1 MLLFA
6 EVWTKELASKNAL
19 ESRGG
24 KFLYQKNRADL
35 KKSLANM
42 NKLCYIGY
50 CCNGI
55 VLFFG
60 TIRMFP
66 VNELYELVVKSGQN
80 PLFNFEKDG

>member
-1 MLLFA
+1 M
-6 EVWTKELASKNAL
+6 
-19 ESRGG
+19 
-24 KFLYQKNRADL
+24 

>member
-1 MLLFA
+1 
-6 EVWTKELASKNAL
+6 
-19 ESRGG
+19 
-24 KFLYQKNRADL
+24 
-35 KKSLANM
+35 M

-55 VLFFG
+55 VLFLD